1 MYYERRFTMSGQP
14 VSFDFAK
21 IIPIEV
27 PGVALTAPFVILQD
41 GDQITLRTYFHCG
54 GSLIDRF
61 AVSSALAGAGAAA
74 FYYFDDLEAGGTPIK
89 VPGGAITKLT
99 ATDIT
104 NAFAPPTATTPPGDL
119 FGSGLPQTDD
129 YYLSADTTPIT
140 TGAGNTL
147 QIPAGNNSGTWRVL
161 TFISGGGGTPVS
173 AFDDN
178 LFVQV
183 LA

>member
-1 MYYERRFTMSGQP
+1 MSGQP

-21 IIPIEV
+21 IIPVEV
-27 PGVALTAPFVILQD
+27 PGVALTAPFVIIQV

-54 GSLIDRF
+54 GSLTDRF
-61 AVSSALAGAGAAA
+61 AVSSALAGASAAA
-74 FYYFDDLEAGGTPIK
+74 FYYFDDLVAGGTP
-89 VPGGAITKLT
+89 VRVSGGAISKLT
-99 ATDIT
+99 AAQIT
-104 NAFAPPTATTPPGDL
+104 TAFGPGGDL
-119 FGSGLPQTDD
+119 EGSGLPLTDD
-129 YYLSADTTPIT
+129 YYLTADTASIT
-140 TGAGNTL
+140 TGPGNTL

-178 LFVQV
+178 LLVQV